1 MIDDK
6 LTQQR
11 REWIARQKA
20 RLDQRKKE
28 FEAQYPMVCPHVNLH
43 RLDWLE
49 VEAFRIEMH
58 EWELRNLMSAQGEQ

>member
-1 MIDDK
+1 MAIEEV
-6 LTQQR
+6 TQLR

-28 FEAQYPMVCPHVNLH
+28 FEDQYPMVCPHVNLY

-58 EWELRNLMSAQGEQ
+58 EWELNNCE